1 MVVMCVQTYK
11 FGFKL
16 VKHFFIYANL
26 TLYQL
31 KYNYVSIYPL
41 YHIMWVIIVQ
51 IVVHTNEFG
60 FILIQIILFNYKL
73 IKCIYYIWKYS
84 YDTCSY
90 IRTWLY
96 INLYPSI

>member
-1 MVVMCVQTYK
+1 MCGYMVVMCVQTYK

-41 YHIMWVIIVQ
+41 YHILC
-51 IVVHTNEFG
+51 G
-60 FILIQIILFNYKL
+60 LL
-73 IKCIYYIWKYS
+73 
-84 YDTCSY
+84 
-90 IRTWLY
+90 
-96 INLYPSI
+96 